1 MVSLPWELIDK
12 IISYTLDPSVRPY
25 LFDIRLTKDIIIEL
39 GIKAVFRFIADG
51 RRYNIPGMTNQPV
64 NICIGRLL
72 EYKLHFHN
80 RWCGSA
86 RQELIYI

>member
-51 RRYNIPGMTNQPV
+51 RRYNIPGMTNLPV
-64 NICIGRLL
+64 KIYIGTLNN
-72 EYKLHFHN
+72 YKLHF
-80 RWCGSA
+80 RDIWCGSA
-86 RQELIYI
+86 QEEFN